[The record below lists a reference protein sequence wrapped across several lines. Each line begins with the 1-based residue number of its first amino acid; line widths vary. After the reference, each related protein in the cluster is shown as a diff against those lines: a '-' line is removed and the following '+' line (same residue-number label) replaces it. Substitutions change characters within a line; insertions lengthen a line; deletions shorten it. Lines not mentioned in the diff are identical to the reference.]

1 MWRSPLLMPHR
12 QTFSDTPRVHGCP
25 PDAASTARL
34 LVMTQRKKSV
44 PRDQKTKVFLVDPHP
59 LVRAGLRA
67 LLDSTPD
74 FAVCVEAEN
83 RAEALRGIQRIQPD
97 LLLVDPWFDGCA
109 IREVVQEIRTVSPR
123 TKTCVWSMLD
133 STMHA
138 LRAFEAGATGYV
150 PKQLRPEDLLQLL
163 RRVVAGERV
172 CGIHHAPNS
181 TTIRRG
187 AAGPFRLLSETE
199 LQVAIK
205 LGQGA
210 TTNAIASEFKLSM
223 REVTA
228 HRKALGKKLGL
239 RPGPPL
245 LELCFHLAQL
255 YEKMESPDRTRNP
268 SAGPA
273 R

>member
-1 MWRSPLLMPHR
+1 MPHW

-25 PDAASTARL
+25 PDVASAAQL
-34 LVMTQRKKSV
+34 LVMTQRKK
-44 PRDQKTKVFLVDPHP
+44 PIPPDRKITVFLADSHR

-67 LLDSTPD
+67 LLDSTQD
-74 FAVCVEAEN
+74 FAVCGEAED
-83 RAEALRGIQRIQPD
+83 RAEALQGILRMQPD
-97 LLLVDPWFDGCA
+97 LLLVDPWFEGSA
-109 IREVVQEIRTVSPR
+109 IRKVVQEIHAVSPQ

-133 STMHA
+133 STVHA

-150 PKQLRPEDLLQLL
+150 PKQLRPDDVLQLL

-172 CGIHHAPNS
+172 CGILHAPNS
-181 TTIRRG
+181 ATTHRG

-210 TTNAIASEFKLSM
+210 TTNAIASEFKLSV

-255 YEKMESPDRTRNP
+255 YEKMGPVDRATDPAPRSTR
-268 SAGPA
+268 
-273 R
+273 